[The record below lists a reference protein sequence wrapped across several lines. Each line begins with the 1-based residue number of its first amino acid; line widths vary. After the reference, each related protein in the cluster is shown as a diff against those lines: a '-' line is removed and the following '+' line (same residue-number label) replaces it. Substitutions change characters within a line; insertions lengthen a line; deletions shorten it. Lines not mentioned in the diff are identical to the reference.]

1 MMEAYKAYYG
11 FNFHESW
18 SNYRRTD
25 VPALVPSPLGSN
37 GFNPSGVV
45 PRRFLYVESETQT
58 NSDAV
63 AAARAAQ
70 GGALLDVD
78 VWAFQ

>member
-1 MMEAYKAYYG
+1 MIY
-11 FNFHESW
+11 
-18 SNYRRTD
+18 
-25 VPALVPSPLGSN
+25 PALTPSPIGSN

-45 PRRFLYVESETQT
+45 PRRYLYVESETQT
-58 NSDAV
+58 NKDNV

-78 VWAFQ
+78 VWAFE